1 MSSKKPYYYPI
12 PAVPH
17 DKVVSA
23 AMDLPLVLRRIPHT
37 TAIEATIG
45 YEQVLMT
52 GPQVAKFWEMVEQV
66 RRDLPCHL
74 REK

>member
-1 MSSKKPYYYPI
+1 MSRGKPCYHI
-12 PAVPH
+12 PGVPH
-17 DKVVSA
+17 DQAVSA
-23 AMDLPLVLRRIPHT
+23 IDLPLKLRRIPHT

-45 YEQVLMT
+45 YEQVLLT

-66 RRDLPCHL
+66 RRDLPHHL

>member
-1 MSSKKPYYYPI
+1 MSRGKPCYHI
-12 PAVPH
+12 PGVSH
-17 DKVVSA
+17 DQVVSA
-23 AMDLPLVLRRIPHT
+23 IDLPLKLRRISHT

-45 YEQVLMT
+45 FEQVLLT

-74 REK
+74 WEK